1 MTSFS
6 KRTLYLILCRNGSS
20 TDVRETKCPES
31 CRTRNKRVN
40 TSNLL
45 KETPEVNFAP
55 KQAGNKQKTKPK
67 TRLIRELQLSFFTL
81 PRSQAGTGAH
91 RYTAD
96 GPQRPIRRAAIQIT
110 IPRGGKKPWVANKKK
125 QNPLPLLC
133 NSGHLKILTHG
144 KKSSNWECFGAER
157 LQPACAGGHGWRLN
171 GQQWRRCNLQSVILL
186 ISTLQTVPDALMP
199 ALLLC
204 GRPARD

>member
-110 IPRGGKKPWVANKKK
+110 IPRGGKKPWVAKKK
-125 QNPLPLLC
+125 TKTLC
-133 NSGHLKILTHG
+133 LYCVTVATLKYLHME
-144 KKSSNWECFGAER
+144 KKAQTENVLGPNGCSLRAPGATGE
-157 LQPACAGGHGWRLN
+157 G
-171 GQQWRRCNLQSVILL
+171 
-186 ISTLQTVPDALMP
+186 
-199 ALLLC
+199 
-204 GRPARD
+204 